1 MKANNKKST
10 RSKSSSSKAQIESLK
25 TELKNENDKYLRL
38 FAEFEN
44 FRKRTTKERIE
55 LYKTASSEL
64 MCALLPVTDD
74 MDRALI
80 EFKKSKNEEL
90 IKGYELI
97 LNKFTD
103 ILKSNGLVRIV
114 VNNGDVFDA
123 DKHEAITQIKAPNK
137 KMTGKIVDVIES
149 GYMIGDKILRYPKV
163 VVAN

>member
-10 RSKSSSSKAQIESLK
+10 RSKSPSSKAQIESLK
-25 TELKNENDKYLRL
+25 SELKNENDKYLRL

-44 FRKRTTKERIE
+44 FRKRTTKERLE

-64 MCALLPVTDD
+64 MQALLPVTDD

-97 LNKFTD
+97 LNKFSD
-103 ILKSNGLVRIV
+103 ILKSNGLLRIV

-163 VVAN
+163 VVAK

>member
-10 RSKSSSSKAQIESLK
+10 RSKAPSSKAQIESLK

-80 EFKKSKNEEL
+80 EFKKSKNEQL

-114 VNNGDVFDA
+114 VNNGDVFDP

>member
-10 RSKSSSSKAQIESLK
+10 RSRSSSSKSQIESLK

-44 FRKRTTKERIE
+44 FRKRTTKERID

>member
-1 MKANNKKST
+1 MKSNKKKST
-10 RSKSSSSKAQIESLK
+10 RSKSPSSKAQIESLK
-25 TELKNENDKYLRL
+25 SELKNENDKYLRL

-44 FRKRTTKERIE
+44 FRKRTTKERLE

-64 MCALLPVTDD
+64 MEALLPVTDD
-74 MDRALI
+74 MDRALV

-97 LNKFTD
+97 LNKFSD
-103 ILKSNGLVRIV
+103 ILKSNGLVKIV

-123 DKHEAITQIKAPNK
+123 DKHEAITEVKAPNK

-163 VVAN
+163 VVAK

>member
-1 MKANNKKST
+1 MKANKQKST
-10 RSKSSSSKAQIESLK
+10 RSKSTSSKAQIESLK
-25 TELKNENDKYLRL
+25 SELKNENDKYLRL

-44 FRKRTTKERIE
+44 FRKRTTKERLE

-64 MCALLPVTDD
+64 MQALLPVTDD

-97 LNKFTD
+97 LNKFSD
-103 ILKSNGLVRIV
+103 ILKSNGLLRIV

-137 KMTGKIVDVIES
+137 KMSGKIVDVIES

-163 VVAN
+163 VVAK

>member
-10 RSKSSSSKAQIESLK
+10 RSKSPSSNAQLESLK
-25 TELKNENDKYLRL
+25 SELKNENDKYLRL

-64 MCALLPVTDD
+64 MGALLPVTDD
-74 MDRALI
+74 MDRAHI

-97 LNKFTD
+97 LTKFFD
-103 ILKSNGLVRIV
+103 ILKSNGLVKIV

-123 DKHEAITQIKAPNK
+123 DKHEAITQIKAQNK
-137 KMTGKIVDVIES
+137 KMSGKIVDVIES
-149 GYMIGDKILRYPKV
+149 GYMVGDKILRYPKV
-163 VVAN
+163 VVAK

>member
-10 RSKSSSSKAQIESLK
+10 RSKSPSSKAQIESLK
-25 TELKNENDKYLRL
+25 SELKNENDKYLRL

-44 FRKRTTKERIE
+44 FRKRTTKERLE

-64 MCALLPVTDD
+64 MEALLPVTDD
-74 MDRALI
+74 MDRALV

-97 LNKFTD
+97 LNKFSD
-103 ILKSNGLVRIV
+103 ILKSNGLLRIV

-137 KMTGKIVDVIES
+137 KMSGKIVDVIES

-163 VVAN
+163 VVAK

>member
-10 RSKSSSSKAQIESLK
+10 RSKSPSSKAQIESLK
-25 TELKNENDKYLRL
+25 SELKNENDKYLRL

-44 FRKRTTKERIE
+44 FRKRTTKERLE

-64 MCALLPVTDD
+64 MEALLPVTDD
-74 MDRALI
+74 MDRALV

-97 LNKFTD
+97 LNKFSD
-103 ILKSNGLVRIV
+103 ILKSNGLVKIV

-163 VVAN
+163 VVAK

>member
-1 MKANNKKST
+1 MKSNKKKST
-10 RSKSSSSKAQIESLK
+10 RSKSPSSKAQIESLK
-25 TELKNENDKYLRL
+25 SELKNENDKYLRL

-44 FRKRTTKERIE
+44 FRKRTTKERLE

-64 MCALLPVTDD
+64 MEALLPVTDD
-74 MDRALI
+74 MDRALV

-97 LNKFTD
+97 LNKFSD
-103 ILKSNGLVRIV
+103 ILKSNGLVKIV

-163 VVAN
+163 VVAK